1 VKIEI
6 YQPAPEQEKEHE
18 TVVTLALIPQE
29 DGVSLITKD
38 ENGDDNMYLATFM
51 QDGKLHLHS
60 CVVQEGIEVDKQGRI
75 KVVRE

>member
-6 YQPAPEQEKEHE
+6 YQPEPAQEQERE
-18 TVVTLALIPQE
+18 TVVTLALVPQE
-29 DGVSLITKD
+29 DGVSLVTKD

-60 CVVQEGIEVDKQGRI
+60 CVAQDGIEVDKEGRI
-75 KVVRE
+75 KVVKE